1 MMTARWNVC
10 AVGLLAAAVA
20 VAGCGKKKSSVSD
33 GALAEGAAITISG
46 QLALENSSTA
56 AALALDG
63 LNATGDVALTDLKVY
78 CVSFSFPP
86 KAGTGTVDASGN
98 FSLSIEA
105 NDVAV
110 GCFILKG
117 TQTVATM
124 TFENSDTKNVNGE
137 TQSDSRLA
145 FSGNTNMG
153 KIALDT
159 ATGKAKASVANF
171 KSAVKAFSGNG
182 FDFTGNWTLKASTDL
197 PEGYQTACAP
207 NTKCDGPEEGERVF
221 LKRIVGK
228 RGEAEVS
235 AASIWSSEDAF
246 KACGSRL
253 GFSNAEAKAAAGV
266 DFSASGVTEGA
277 FTWSP
282 GWVDG
287 WKYTGAV
294 TQRPMRDCGP
304 YNLNGIEV
312 FRCKATASGVN
323 FWEVSLNSRDSG
335 CKLADGTPAKIE
347 DWSKVNWTSGNCDGT
362 FDKIPAL
369 KVCRSAGTYS
379 GNAISCQNIG
389 GAMNDNMSAAFQPS
403 GTVTRTEVEVGASCS
418 DSRLGTMQQLQCYA
432 DYYFQKSR
440 DEGAAK
446 CVRDVELNWGA
457 PSPDK
462 FVMRA
467 NGPTRAREQHLMGL
481 VNYTSANTAA
491 LRDEKEYFRGFPV
504 EDKDGRESFVNCK
517 IIEAMNI
524 SMTKLSDSE
533 ILFEMT
539 GSQRSVDQN
548 PLCNAQTGGERGLVQ
563 KMMFK
568 AIKQ

>member
-1 MMTARWNVC
+1 MC

-33 GALAEGAAITISG
+33 GSLAEGAAITISG
-46 QLALENSSTA
+46 QLALENSSSA

-63 LNATGDVALTDLKVY
+63 LNATSDVSVADLKVY

-86 KAGTGTVDASGN
+86 KAGTGTVDADGN

-110 GCFILKG
+110 GCFVLKG
-117 TQTVATM
+117 TETVATM
-124 TFENSDTKNVNGE
+124 TFENSETKNVNGE

-182 FDFTGNWTLKASTDL
+182 FDFSGNWTLKASTDL
-197 PEGYQTACAP
+197 PEGYQTACAA
-207 NTKCDGPEEGERVF
+207 NTQCEGPKEGERVF

-228 RGEAEVS
+228 RGEADVS
-235 AASIWSSEDAF
+235 VASIWSSEDAF

-253 GFSNAEAKAAAGV
+253 GFSNAEAQAAAGV
-266 DFSASGVTEGA
+266 DFSNSGVTEGP
-277 FTWSP
+277 FTWSD
-282 GWVDG
+282 GWVEG

-304 YNLNGIEV
+304 YNLNGIGV
-312 FRCKATASGVN
+312 FRCKASAANGT

-335 CKLADGTPAKIE
+335 CKLADGTPAKID
-347 DWSKVNWTSGNCDGT
+347 DWSKVTWTTGNCNGT

-369 KVCRSAGTYS
+369 KVCTSGGTYN
-379 GNAISCQNIG
+379 GAAISCQNIG
-389 GAMNDNMSAAFQPS
+389 GAMTDDMSAAFQPS
-403 GTVTRTEVEVGASCS
+403 GTVSRSEVAVGTTCS
-418 DSRLGTMQQLQCYA
+418 SNSLGSMQQLQCYA
-432 DYYFQKSR
+432 DYYFQNSR
-440 DEGAAK
+440 NQGPAK
-446 CVRDVELNWGA
+446 CVRDVQLNWGA
-457 PSPDK
+457 PSADK
-462 FVMRA
+462 FVMRT

-481 VNYTSANTAA
+481 VNYTSTNTAA

-504 EDKDGRESFVNCK
+504 KDKDGRESFVNCK

-524 SMTKLSDSE
+524 SMTKLTDSE

-539 GSQRSVDQN
+539 GTQRSVDQN
-548 PLCNAQTGGERGLVQ
+548 PLCNAQTGGERGMVQ

-568 AIKQ
+568 AVKQ